1 MKISTMFRLATCAMA
16 TTLAIVGCTP
26 GGQVQSASHKGPSDA
41 KAAAQFAAMGEA
53 AIRRHDGAMAI
64 AMAERAVSAQPR
76 DARYR
81 AQLGQSYL
89 LGGRFASAVDAFR
102 DAAVL
107 TPRDGRILLGM
118 ALADAAL
125 DRTAA
130 ARAAVAAAQGHIPEP
145 DRGLALALAGD
156 ADAAILILEPV
167 ARAADA
173 TPKTRQNLALA
184 YALAGRWDVA
194 RATAAQDLAPV
205 DLEARMAKWAK
216 LAAPQPRVDR
226 VAAFLG
232 VTPAAMDGG
241 MPVQLALGGMP
252 ERAVPT
258 PVEIP
263 VAVAAADPVPVP
275 EAEAEADAPVTVAM
289 RTEVMPEVA
298 SAPVV
303 RAPMLVRAAYAVP
316 KRGTWA
322 VQLGAFSSGRSIEAA
337 WDRVRRTVR
346 PVAGMVPLSST
357 VRTGG
362 QMFQRL
368 AVGGI
373 GSRAEAISLCEQVR
387 AAGGVCFVR
396 SNAGMDAAPVRMA
409 GARGPVRIAA
419 R

>member
-53 AIRRHDGAMAI
+53 AIRRHDGSMAI
-64 AMAERAVSAQPR
+64 AMAERAVSAQPK

-167 ARAADA
+167 ARATDA
-173 TPKTRQNLALA
+173 TAKTRQNLALA

-194 RATAAQDLAPV
+194 RATAAQDLAPAE
-205 DLEARMAKWAK
+205 LEARMAKWAK
-216 LAAPQPRVDR
+216 LAAPQARVDR

-232 VTPAAMDGG
+232 VNAAAMDGG

-258 PVEIP
+258 PVEMP

-275 EAEAEADAPVTVAM
+275 EAEADVPVTVAM
-289 RTEVMPEVA
+289 QTEVVPEVA
-298 SAPVV
+298 PAPVV

-322 VQLGAFSSGRSIEAA
+322 VQLGAFSSGRSIEVA
-337 WDRVRRTVR
+337 WDKLRRTVR

>member
-1 MKISTMFRLATCAMA
+1 MKTPTLFRFATCALV

-26 GGQVQSASHKGPSDA
+26 GGKVRSASHAAPSDA
-41 KAAAQFAAMGEA
+41 KSAAQFAAMGEA
-53 AIRRHDGAMAI
+53 AIRRHDGVMAI
-64 AMAERAVSAQPR
+64 AMAERAVSAQPGNV
-76 DARYR
+76 RYR

-102 DAAVL
+102 DAATL

-130 ARAAVAAAQGHIPEP
+130 ARAAVAAAEGHIPEP

-156 ADAAILILEPV
+156 ADAAIPILEPA

-194 RATAAQDLAPV
+194 RATAAQDLAPAE
-205 DLEARMAKWAK
+205 LETRMAKWAA
-216 LAAPQPRVDR
+216 LAAPQARMDR

-241 MPVQLALGGMP
+241 MPVELALGAMP
-252 ERAVPT
+252 ERPVAT
-258 PVEIP
+258 PVEMP
-263 VAVAAADPVPVP
+263 VAVAVAVVDPVPVP
-275 EAEAEADAPVTVAM
+275 GATADVPVTVAM
-289 RTEVMPEVA
+289 QTKAALENAP
-298 SAPVV
+298 APVV

-337 WDRVRRTVR
+337 WDRLRRTVR

-373 GSRAEAISLCEQVR
+373 GSRAEAVSLCEQVR
-387 AAGGVCFVR
+387 AARGVCFVR
-396 SNAGMDAAPVRMA
+396 SNAGIEAAPVRMA
-409 GARGPVRIAA
+409 DGRGPVRIAA